1 MRAPSTVSDESANPS
16 FLRTIVTKKLR
27 TEWSCHPVALI
38 IPAIVVPLR
47 CLSRARTV
55 SCLVLPR
62 LKAVPTFLRFAV
74 LVGRVVDAMF
84 VRMLLCDMMRS
95 LRLRRHMRR
104 HRRSPT
110 MAKSPA
116 GRDPRPIGPA
126 STLTPMTLCL
136 QQKSSR
142 FCRKYAPAGV
152 NVSRLLSE
160 VGLGSVVES
169 NECASRCLS
178 SHQVAVAC
186 T

>member
-1 MRAPSTVSDESANPS
+1 MA
-16 FLRTIVTKKLR
+16 TKKLR
-27 TEWSCHPVALI
+27 TDCSCQPVAFI
-38 IPAIVVPLR
+38 MAAIDAPLGY
-47 CLSRARTV
+47 LSRARTI
-55 SCLVLPR
+55 CCFVLRR
-62 LKAVPTFLRFAV
+62 LKTGPTFLRLAV
-74 LVGRVVDAMF
+74 LFAGVVGAMI
-84 VRMLLCDMMRS
+84 VRTLRCDMMRS